1 MFKKIRKI
9 CFISFFLI
17 FHSIAVFSQTTSSEN
32 LVILVQANNTDSSF
46 SKSERDFFTLAI
58 SKFNEDITMVPEIH
72 VLTDDINSSLLAIQ
86 KKSQIDAVQGL
97 ASEDSTYATDKGS
110 KAKLTIKLELKSING
125 KYNVICTV
133 SNIETKNSFQLTSD
147 ASELSKI
154 YEEPIDALAYKTLER
169 LSKKNYISDVSYDI
183 KNQLLHEE
191 DTEENNEKYIA
202 EYTKQS
208 EEYQKQID
216 DLNKQS
222 QNAEEKSL
230 AESEKRALQLKL
242 EMTEKRKQQAEEQ
255 IRQQQAE
262 KAIQEKQDAERKNMK
277 SKERDE
283 FNKKIKELEE
293 KKKEI
298 LSKSLGSISLQKRIE
313 LIETDKQSLQYLQNQ
328 LEQSVTES
336 NTFFSEQCNS
346 EVETINNE
354 EWRKADLS
362 QGEPTKQAKQFRA
375 QKIQNVKDKYAKLKI
390 NSESDLRASIKPKL
404 DSYESQVNENIA
416 ELEKTTYVFRSV
428 DNSDDFLSL
437 DIDAFDGEDK
447 SWKLYS
453 DFSMSTIAK
462 IDTSE
467 IILPDMKIS
476 YKTMTGK
483 DAPAGNDE
491 ASYTEYQDLVDKAD
505 LYFRASVPYLYSE
518 IAIKVDYEEARD
530 KYLAEAQYFNIKKT
544 EDGTVLFSKSEGD
557 LAKLIK
563 EGKQRKQTE
572 EYQKEKKIREQSKA
586 EKQQAAREKSVATKK
601 TLKEK
606 FLNSQNGR
614 TGIYFNGA
622 VFGSPVYGG
631 LESALSFYYGKRF
644 AFSGF
649 EIWASN
655 NFFSDGASVS
665 IDSSSPS
672 NTLVDMQYVYGTAV
686 KLGFF
691 RPYALAGVGLGL
703 LSTYSND
710 SSDTEFLAVGL
721 TSQVAVGSD
730 IIIKSF
736 TLGTFYRVKWF
747 YQLGFADSFGIS
759 LGWTF

>member
-1 MFKKIRKI
+1 MSKKIRKI
-9 CFISFFLI
+9 LLISFFFI
-17 FHSIAVFSQTTSSEN
+17 IHSIAIFSQTTSSEN
-32 LVILVQANNTDSSF
+32 LVILVQANNTDSLLT
-46 SKSERDFFTLAI
+46 KNERDFFTLAI

-110 KAKLTIKLELKSING
+110 KAKLTIKLELKFING

-147 ASELSKI
+147 SSELSKI
-154 YEEPIDALAYKTLER
+154 YEEPIDALAYKTLDR
-169 LSKKNYISDVSYDI
+169 LSKKNYIDPVSYDI

-191 DTEENNEKYIA
+191 DTEENYEKYIA
-202 EYTKQS
+202 EYTKQA

-216 DLNKQS
+216 VLDKQN
-222 QNAEEKSL
+222 QTAEEKSL

-255 IRQQQAE
+255 VRQQQAE
-262 KAIQEKQDAERKNMK
+262 KDVQEKQDAERKNMK

-313 LIETDKQSLQYLQNQ
+313 LIETDKQSLEYLQNQ
-328 LEQSVTES
+328 LNQSVYES
-336 NTFFSEQCNS
+336 NNFFNEQCNS

-362 QGEPTKQAKQFRA
+362 QGEPTKQAKEFRA
-375 QKIQNVKDKYAKLKI
+375 QKVQNVINKYAKLKT
-390 NSESDLRASIKPKL
+390 NAESDLRTSIKPKL
-404 DSYESQVNENIA
+404 DSYESQINENIE

-483 DAPAGNDE
+483 DAPVGNDAE
-491 ASYTEYQDLVDKAD
+491 TYTEYQDLVDKAD

-518 IAIKVDYEEARD
+518 IAIKVKYEESKD
-530 KYLAEAQYFNIKKT
+530 NYLADAQYFNIKKT

-614 TGIYFNGA
+614 TGIYLNGA
-622 VFGSPVYGG
+622 FFVSPVYGG
-631 LESALSFYYGKRF
+631 LESCVAFYYGKRF

-649 EIWASN
+649 EFWSSD
-655 NFFSDGASVS
+655 NFFSDSTSVV
-665 IDSSSPS
+665 IDNSSHL
-672 NTLVDMQYVYGTAV
+672 NTLLDMQYVYGTAV
-686 KLGFF
+686 TLGFF
-691 RPYALAGVGLGL
+691 RPYALAGVGIGI
-703 LSTYSND
+703 LSSESDDT
-710 SSDTEFLAVGL
+710 SDTKYLGVGL

-747 YQLGFADSFGIS
+747 YQFGFADSIGIS